1 MISICPNDLSAL
13 ENYKLLIGSVIPRPI
28 AFVTSISEND
38 VVNGAP
44 FSFFNIASSNPPL
57 LTLAVQRA
65 DGKMKDTARNI
76 ISHKEFVIHVT
87 DEENVAKINETS
99 APLPPDQSEID
110 LSGLT
115 LTPSMQIQVPGI
127 EEAKIRFECKLEKHL
142 ELGGTDGEPAV
153 DFIIGRVV
161 QYHFEDAVYKDGKI
175 MERELAAV
183 SRLAGTKY
191 GKIGEIFSME
201 RPK

>member
-1 MISICPNDLSAL
+1 MISISPSDLSAL

-28 AFVTSISEND
+28 AFVTSISED
-38 VVNGAP
+38 DIVNGAP
-44 FSFFNIASSNPPL
+44 FSFFNVASSEPPL
-57 LTLAVQRA
+57 LTIAVQRTE
-65 DGKMKDTARNI
+65 GKMKDTARNI
-76 ISHKEFVIHVT
+76 VNNKEFVIHVT
-87 DEENVAKINETS
+87 DEENVKSINETS

-110 LSGLT
+110 FSGLT
-115 LTPSMQIQVPGI
+115 LTPSQQIQVPGI
-127 EEAKIRFECKLEKHL
+127 EEAKIRFECVLEKHL
-142 ELGGTDGEPAV
+142 ELGGREGEPAV

-161 QYHFEDAVYKDGKI
+161 QYHFKKNVYKEGKI
-175 MERELAAV
+175 MERELEAV